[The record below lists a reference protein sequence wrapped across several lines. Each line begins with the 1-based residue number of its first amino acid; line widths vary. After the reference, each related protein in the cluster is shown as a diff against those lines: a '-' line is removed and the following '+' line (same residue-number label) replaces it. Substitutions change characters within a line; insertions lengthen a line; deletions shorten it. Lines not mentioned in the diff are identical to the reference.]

1 MYYSILRYFNDKLD
15 LSSLLNEIIDYSEKH
30 NKNLNIEKI
39 KDFLVKYYNIKHNTG
54 LTRQKQSDL
63 SNKLLRYIQK

>member
-1 MYYSILRYFNDKLD
+1 MYYSILRYFNDRLD
-15 LSSLLNEIIDYSEKH
+15 LSSLLNEIIDYSEKY
-30 NKNLNIEKI
+30 NKNLNIEKV

-54 LTRQKQSDL
+54 LTKQKQSDL

>member
-1 MYYSILRYFNDKLD
+1 MYYSILRYFNDRLE

-39 KDFLVKYYNIKHNTG
+39 KNILVKYYNIKHNTG

>member
-1 MYYSILRYFNDKLD
+1 MYYEILKYFNDRID
-15 LSSLLNEIIDYSEKH
+15 LSSLLNQIIDYSEKY

-39 KDFLVKYYNIKHNTG
+39 KSFLIKYYNIKHNTG

>member
-1 MYYSILRYFNDKLD
+1 MYYSILRYFNDRLE

-39 KDFLVKYYNIKHNTG
+39 KNILVKYYNIKHNTG
-54 LTRQKQSDL
+54 LTRQKQSDI
-63 SNKLLRYIQK
+63 SNFIIHKLIH

>member
-1 MYYSILRYFNDKLD
+1 MYYSILRYFNDRLD
-15 LSSLLNEIIDYSEKH
+15 LSSLLNEIIDYSEKY

-39 KDFLVKYYNIKHNTG
+39 KSFLVKYYNIKHNTG

-63 SNKLLRYIQK
+63 SNRLLNYISR

>member
-15 LSSLLNEIIDYSEKH
+15 LSSLLNEIIDYSEKY

-39 KDFLVKYYNIKHNTG
+39 KNILVKYYNIKHNTG
-54 LTRQKQSDL
+54 LTRQKQSDI
-63 SNKLLRYIQK
+63 SNFIIHKLIH